1 MVQNVS
7 FFSKILV
14 KFGTK
19 IHFLS
24 QISPCTPLHFAKI
37 HQHGPTTFGVGRTKV
52 GGGCKNPF
60 FYRKNG
66 FFAGPLQKFISTDPQ
81 HLGSDE
87 KNSQK
92 SIFLQKNFG
101 STPLFTEIHQHGPTK
116 FGVGRKNSQKSIFLQ
131 KKFRLYST
139 CYRNSSDGQ
148 NAPKKATVT
157 TILIKAVTCSFL
169 PSNSII

>member
-1 MVQNVS
+1 MS

-81 HLGSDE
+81 HLGSAEKNSQKSIFLQKNQNFRYFLQKFISTDPQHLGSDE

-92 SIFLQKNFG
+92 SIFLQKNQN
-101 STPLFTEIHQHGPTK
+101 L
-116 FGVGRKNSQKSIFLQ
+116 RYFLQ
-131 KKFRLYST
+131 KFIRREKR
-139 CYRNSSDGQ
+139 
-148 NAPKKATVT
+148 PKKGNCYHYTYKGCYLFIFT
-157 TILIKAVTCSFL
+157 K
-169 PSNSII
+169 

>member
-1 MVQNVS
+1 LVQNVS

-81 HLGSDE
+81 HLGSAE
-87 KNSQK
+87 KKSQNPFFYRKIKIYATFYRNS
-92 SIFLQKNFG
+92 SARTHNIWG
-101 STPLFTEIHQHGPTK
+101 RTK
-116 FGVGRKNSQKSIFLQ
+116 KIRKNPFFYRKIKIYATF
-131 KKFRLYST
+131 
-139 CYRNSSDGQ
+139 YRNSSDGK

-169 PSNSII
+169 PSNSIV